1 LRNGSY
7 QTQKQAKNKR
17 IQKARDPEKSQ
28 QGRRRQAMQ
37 EFFKSLGMDLS
48 LATALQ
54 KQGIE
59 TLTEVQKKVIPE
71 ALKNRELVVQS
82 ETGSG
87 KTLAFL
93 LPLFMKINPEK
104 KEMQA
109 LILAPTHELVMQILH
124 QTELLAQNAG
134 MKITSA
140 PMIGNVNIERQI
152 DKLKEKPHILV
163 GTPGRILEL
172 IKKKKISAYTIKTI
186 VLDEADTLTG
196 EKNIESISAIIKST
210 LKERQLLMFSATI
223 TKQTETRAAELMRE
237 PERIRIEASAKIPDS
252 ILHFYFLTEERDKLE
267 VLRKVIAIV
276 KPEKALVFIGARED
290 ADFCMTRLRYHGLL
304 VESLH
309 GHTEKKDRK
318 RIMEDFRAGKTP
330 VLIVSDIAARGL
342 DIDGITH
349 IFNLHIP
356 EQPKDYLH
364 RAGRTGRVGKKGT
377 TISIVTERELTF
389 ISEYEKE
396 LKIHIDPKGMFK
408 GKIVD
413 ANKNRHTS

>member
-1 LRNGSY
+1 
-7 QTQKQAKNKR
+7 
-17 IQKARDPEKSQ
+17 
-28 QGRRRQAMQ
+28 MQ
-37 EFFKSLGMDLS
+37 EFFKSLGMDPS
-48 LATALQ
+48 LVAALQ

-71 ALKNRELVVQS
+71 ALKNKELVVQS

-109 LILAPTHELVMQILH
+109 VILAPTHELVMQILH
-124 QTELLAQNAG
+124 QTELLAQNSG
-134 MKITSA
+134 MTITAA

-163 GTPGRILEL
+163 GTPGRVLEL
-172 IKKKKISAYTIKTI
+172 IRKKKISAYTIKTI

-196 EKNIESISAIIKST
+196 EKNIESIAAIIKST
-210 LKERQLLMFSATI
+210 LRERQLLMFSATI
-223 TKQTETRAAELMRE
+223 TKQTEMRAAELMRE
-237 PERIRIEASAKIPDS
+237 PETIRIEEGSAKIPDS
-252 ILHFYFLTEERDKLE
+252 IEHFYFLTEERDKLE

-290 ADFCMTRLRYHGLL
+290 ADFCMNRLRYHGLPA
-304 VESLH
+304 ESLH

-342 DIDGITH
+342 DIGGITH

-356 EQPKDYLH
+356 EQAKDYLH
-364 RAGRTGRVGKKGT
+364 RAGRTGRVGNKGT
-377 TISIVTERELTF
+377 AISIVTERELSF

-396 LKIHIDPKGMFK
+396 LGIHIEPRVMFK
-408 GKIVD
+408 GDITGT
-413 ANKNRHTS
+413 NRKVR